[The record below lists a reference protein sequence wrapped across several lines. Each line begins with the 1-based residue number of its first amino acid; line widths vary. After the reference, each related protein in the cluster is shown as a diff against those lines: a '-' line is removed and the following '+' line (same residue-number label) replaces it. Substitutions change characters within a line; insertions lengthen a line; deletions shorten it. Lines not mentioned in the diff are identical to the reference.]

1 MEKKK
6 PRIIQYN
13 EHAKWWINGKDPIT
27 FAVQDKKSDWWLV
40 HHDPS
45 KTHNNKD
52 SGLFSNREKKKASQD
67 KPTPWGLIA
76 LSAMLGVSLGLNLVF
91 LLLIV

>member
-40 HHDPS
+40 HYDPS
-45 KTHNNKD
+45 ETHDNKG
-52 SGLFSNREKKKASQD
+52 SSREKKKTSQD

-76 LSAMLGVSLGLNLVF
+76 LSAMLGVSLGLNLLL